1 MTVKATDVVNI
12 RASASTDAD
21 SLGKAQI
28 GDTYKRL
35 EEMENGWSKVEYNG
49 QEAYI
54 KSDYLE
60 VVDDGSSSGEGSEG
74 DSGTVTG
81 GKITIKENVNVR
93 ESASETA
100 NKLGV
105 AYRGDTFELIE
116 KKDGWCKITY
126 NGKEAYVKADF
137 VE

>member
-1 MTVKATDVVNI
+1 MVKATDVVNI
-12 RASASTDAD
+12 RASASTDAE

-28 GDTYKRL
+28 GDTYKRY
-35 EEMENGWSKVEYNG
+35 EEMENGWSKIEYNG
-49 QEAYI
+49 NEAYI

-60 VVDDGSSSGEGSEG
+60 VVDSGSSSEGGSGAGEGE
-74 DSGTVTG
+74 TVTG

-105 AYRGDTFELIE
+105 AYRGDTFDLLE